1 MEIRG
6 SDIIELFCKKHTDIV
21 EPLAKWVN
29 IVEKA
34 RWTNHNDLKADFPS
48 ADYVGKRRYVFNI
61 KGNTYRLVTI
71 IIFFEGVIDIRFVGT
86 HAEYAK
92 IKDIEKI

>member
-6 SDIIELFCKKHTDIV
+6 SDIIEDFCIKHADVV
-21 EPLAKWVN
+21 EPLAKWVDA
-29 IVEKA
+29 VEKA
-34 RWTNHNDLKADFPS
+34 QWKNHNDLKTDFPS

-61 KGNTYRLVTI
+61 KGNNYRLVAI
-71 IIFFEGVIDIRFVGT
+71 VVFFEGVFDIRFVGT
-86 HAEYAK
+86 HSEYDK

>member
-6 SDIIELFCKKHTDIV
+6 SDVIEIFCKKHTDV
-21 EPLAKWVN
+21 FEPLIKWVD

-34 RWTNHNDLKADFPS
+34 QWKNHNDLKADFPS

-61 KGNTYRLVTI
+61 KGNNYRLVTI
-71 IIFFEGVIDIRFVGT
+71 VVFFEGVIDVRFVGT
-86 HAEYAK
+86 HSEYDK
-92 IKDIEKI
+92 IKDIENI